1 MPSAQIR
8 PNNTLAE
15 DETIRDYMTD
25 EDAIREIE
33 MRFNEAWGRH
43 DADGMVESLA
53 DDAQFV
59 TVNGAWT
66 KTRADYL
73 DLMRR
78 LHGANGPFRLST
90 RETPEVYVR
99 FLAPDVAMMHSTFHI
114 CGDSEESVRT
124 GIGTRVVRKLEG
136 RWRTVS
142 VQNTDVRPGRR
153 H

>member
-1 MPSAQIR
+1 
-8 PNNTLAE
+8 
-15 DETIRDYMTD
+15 MTKAD

-33 MRFNEAWGRH
+33 LRFNEAWDRH

-73 DLMRR
+73 DLMQR

-90 RETPEVYVR
+90 RETPEMHVR
-99 FLAPDVAMMHSTFHI
+99 FLAPDVAMMLSRFHI
-114 CGDSEESVRT
+114 HGDTEEPERT
-124 GIGTRVVRKLEG
+124 GIGTRVVRKIDG

-142 VQNTDVRPGRR
+142 VQNTDVRAGRR